1 MAGRG
6 DGFVLRLTR
15 IVHPFRDEIVN
26 DPARILTIGHSNHSF
41 EDFAALIRRHRVTV
55 VADVRSVPYSRRHPQ
70 FNRRALEARLAE
82 ESVRYLFL
90 GAELGARTPDP
101 ACYDSEGKVLFHRL
115 AQTGLFLRGIARVL
129 EEAAH
134 CRLALLCAERDPANC
149 HRAILVAPAL
159 RKRRASVTHILA
171 DGGLVSQEE
180 VLDRL
185 CAASGMPPRDMFR
198 TREEQRE
205 EALARRAR
213 EIAWTDPARARAT
226 G

>member
-1 MAGRG
+1 MVRRGRPEEG
-6 DGFVLRLTR
+6 PEVF
-15 IVHPFRDEIVN
+15 
-26 DPARILTIGHSNHSF
+26 TIGHSNHPIGAF
-41 EDFAALIRRHRVTV
+41 LALLERHRTAA

-70 FNRRALEARLAE
+70 FNRRTLDQSLADHGI
-82 ESVRYLFL
+82 RYLFL
-90 GAELGARTPDP
+90 GAELGARTLDP
-101 ACYDSEGKVLFHRL
+101 CCYDSEGKVLFHRL

-134 CRLALLCAERDPANC
+134 SRLALLCAERDPANC
-149 HRAILVAPAL
+149 HRTILVAPVL

-198 TREEQRE
+198 TREEQRD

-213 EIAWTDPARARAT
+213 EIAWTDPERALIRE
-226 G
+226 

>member
-1 MAGRG
+1 MVRRG
-6 DGFVLRLTR
+6 GPEEVPEVF
-15 IVHPFRDEIVN
+15 
-26 DPARILTIGHSNHSF
+26 TIGHSNHPIGAF
-41 EDFAALIRRHRVTV
+41 LMLLERHRAMA

-70 FNRRALEARLAE
+70 FNRRTLERSLGE
-82 ESVRYLFL
+82 RGIRYLFL
-90 GAELGARTPDP
+90 GAELGARSPDP
-101 ACYDSEGKVLFHRL
+101 ACYDEEGRVQFARL

-134 CRLALLCAERDPANC
+134 SRLALLCAERDPAGC
-149 HRAILVAPAL
+149 HRTILVAPAL
-159 RKRRASVTHILA
+159 RKHHALVTHILA

-180 VLDRL
+180 VLDAL

-213 EIAWTDPARARAT
+213 EIAWTDPAHARAT
-226 G
+226 E